1 MPVLNVIFSSLGSY
15 PFSASA
21 LPTNLEHS
29 AFLSLG
35 RALIRRGVQWPR
47 IRLEYSIASLDAEE
61 RLFDPGLF
69 AKNAAHSFGRAL
81 PFAMELAEWES
92 L

>member
-1 MPVLNVIFSSLGSY
+1 MPVLNVIFSSLRSY

-35 RALIRRGVQWPR
+35 RALIRRGRAVAQD
-47 IRLEYSIASLDAEE
+47 SLGILDRESRRRRAPLRPWLICQE
-61 RLFDPGLF
+61 RG
-69 AKNAAHSFGRAL
+69 S
-81 PFAMELAEWES
+81 
-92 L
+92 

>member
-1 MPVLNVIFSSLGSY
+1 MPSLDWIVLILCVPNL
-15 PFSASA
+15 SASA

-47 IRLEYSIASLDAEE
+47 IRLEYSIASLEAEE
-61 RLFDPGLF
+61 RLFDPSLF